1 MPIDK
6 TIRDEKQNVVVVTLF
21 ETHLAKFVLEHADVY
36 QAVYCK
42 LIDSILTLTSTEP
55 KESKTLEAFLRNKPE
70 GYDLSRY
77 LYTVFSRVNA
87 SYPGHDSFET
97 LKSNFNI
104 LACDYFLKIIADEL
118 LNAKLADSPKPPSPF
133 PGFFEPRIAGKRS
146 PYDPARCAELFL
158 PANRGVLSIEED
170 DEAGELSTQDIG
182 IVSLDSSVKAFKNY
196 FVEPVYS
203 ARFNYMPDE
212 ESFVAKWLRK
222 RHLPV
227 IAGASGSTDLL
238 FSRILPLANL
248 SKAEVQLLLVAQA
261 CSLVANGHHSFFETM
276 LVADHF
282 GHNIENTKTLMDFYL
297 QCLPDKILKSPE
309 FDVFLHHEDI
319 NSLLRDMPLFASD
332 HHAQDGGA
340 FRCVSSASMQP

>member
-1 MPIDK
+1 MPLDQ
-6 TIRDEKQNVVVVTLF
+6 TMLDEKQNVVVVTLF

-36 QAVYCK
+36 QAVYVK
-42 LIDSILTLTSTEP
+42 LIDSIIALTITDP
-55 KESKTLEAFLRNKPE
+55 QKNKTLQAFLRNKPV

-77 LYTVFSRVNA
+77 MYTVFSRVNA

-97 LKSNFNI
+97 LKSKFNI

-118 LNAKLADSPKPPSPF
+118 LNAKLADSPQPPSPL
-133 PGFFEPRIAGKRS
+133 PGFFDLRIAGKRS

-158 PANRGVLSIEED
+158 PVNRGVLSIQED
-170 DEAGELSTQDIG
+170 DEEGEISTQDIG
-182 IVSLDSSVKAFKNY
+182 IVSLDSGIRTFKNY
-196 FVEPVYS
+196 FSEPVYS

-212 ESFVAKWLRK
+212 GSFVARWLRK

-248 SKAEVQLLLVAQA
+248 SKPEVQLLLVAQA

-276 LVADHF
+276 LVAKHF
-282 GHNIENTKTLMDFYL
+282 GHNICDTDTLMDFYL
-297 QCLPDKILKSPE
+297 QCLPESILKSPE
-309 FDVFLHHEDI
+309 FNAFLHHEDI
-319 NSLLRDMPLFASD
+319 DMLLRDMPLFASD
-332 HHAQDGGA
+332 HQTPEADS
-340 FRCVSSASMQP
+340 FRCVSSASMQL